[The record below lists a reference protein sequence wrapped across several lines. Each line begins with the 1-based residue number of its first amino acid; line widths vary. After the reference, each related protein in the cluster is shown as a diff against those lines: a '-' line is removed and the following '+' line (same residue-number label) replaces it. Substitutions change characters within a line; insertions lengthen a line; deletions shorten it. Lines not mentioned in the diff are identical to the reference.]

1 MGQKQSA
8 EDTEEVFKKRSQV
21 VEEFVET
28 EQVTLAT
35 HYYSLTY
42 IPPFFSDLRQ

>member
-1 MGQKQSA
+1 MGQKQST

-35 HYYSLTY
+35 HYYS
-42 IPPFFSDLRQ
+42 FN